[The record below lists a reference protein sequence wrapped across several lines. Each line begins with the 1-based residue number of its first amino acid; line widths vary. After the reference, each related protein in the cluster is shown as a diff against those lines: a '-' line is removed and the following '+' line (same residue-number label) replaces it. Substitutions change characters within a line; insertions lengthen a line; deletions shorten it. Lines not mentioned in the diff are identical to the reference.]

1 MTLSSTQRAQTIQ
14 KIIATKQ
21 RIIDG
26 INADMDRLD
35 DQLQTFDD
43 KVASG
48 ATLTAT
54 ETAQRQTVS
63 DSLDTLQTNAQRIQL
78 LTLQSLD
85 DSAAVAALSSQI
97 DQANQELTQVKQQID
112 QLTTTLT
119 NLGNFLTSVTSLLTS
134 LTGLLA
140 ALA

>member
-63 DSLDTLQTNAQRIQL
+63 DSLDTLQANAQRIQL